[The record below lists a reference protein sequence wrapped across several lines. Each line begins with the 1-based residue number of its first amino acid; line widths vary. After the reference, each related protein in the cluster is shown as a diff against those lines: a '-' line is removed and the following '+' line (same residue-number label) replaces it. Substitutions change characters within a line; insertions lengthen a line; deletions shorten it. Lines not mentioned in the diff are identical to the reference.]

1 MDSFSTQ
8 TVAAIKKIRTQKGR
22 PDSAKLFKEAVKE
35 SATNITLEDIQQ
47 ALQHMVSDGKLI
59 NAPHKGLDSY
69 YVVDT
74 QSVEVTCC
82 EDINFQKNP
91 TPNDTDSFPSLNI
104 SVETPKIDST
114 ECKSSSRDSSQDLL
128 AQVVAMKAYFMSETY
143 ELTNEICCLKNK
155 LEHGVE
161 NKLEDAEERSDSTSM
176 VNFYKSEISLLKD
189 QNSFLKSELKQ
200 KQIIVKS
207 LLDLQPKD
215 QSKINCSNQVHNKH
229 DNSRSNFDNT
239 NFDKNLTVKN
249 KSLETPHFKVT
260 RKTTCNTNKKKVIV
274 VGDSITK
281 FLRSDELSTSERSV
295 TVMKH
300 PGCSTEDMTDYIE
313 PIARKRPD
321 TILLHVET
329 NDLTKGINTMKNV
342 RKCVEAIRELDRS
355 DQIKIF
361 QKKLVN
367 SMLS

>member
-8 TVAAIKKIRTQKGR
+8 TVAAIKKIRTEKGR
-22 PDSAKLFKEAVKE
+22 PYSAKIFKEAVKE

-47 ALQHMVSDGKLI
+47 ALQNMVSDGKLI

-74 QSVEVTCC
+74 QSIEVTCC

-128 AQVVAMKAYFMSETY
+128 AQVVAMKAYFMSDTY

-155 LEHGVE
+155 LEDGVE
-161 NKLEDAEERSDSTSM
+161 NKLEDGEENKLEDGVERSDSTSM

-189 QNSFLKSELKQ
+189 QNSFLKSELQQ
-200 KQIIVKS
+200 KQIIVKN

-239 NFDKNLTVKN
+239 NNDKNLTVKN
-249 KSLETPHFKVT
+249 KKLETPHFKVT

-281 FLRSDELSTSERSV
+281 FLRSDELSNSERSV

-300 PGCSTEDMTDYIE
+300 PGGSTEDMTDYIE
-313 PIARKRPD
+313 PIARKKPD
-321 TILLHVET
+321 TISLHVET

-355 DQIKIF
+355 IR
-361 QKKLVN
+361 
-367 SMLS
+367 